1 VKAAFKKRTVREAVA
16 KLAEREPL
24 IEGVDAL
31 GENYPKYLPASAVL
45 AMVFFELR
53 VADASDLEALNPIRD
68 LELQRPFYGAMILRG
83 EGLHSDDTA
92 LIQRSHS
99 DQAFEGMLPARGLLS
114 GCALTATK
122 ESNGHHM
129 GAMSMWSAIKFSQFA
144 FDLLALLNGT
154 YRKGFV

>member
-1 VKAAFKKRTVREAVA
+1 
-16 KLAEREPL
+16 
-24 IEGVDAL
+24 
-31 GENYPKYLPASAVL
+31 
-45 AMVFFELR
+45 
-53 VADASDLEALNPIRD
+53 
-68 LELQRPFYGAMILRG
+68 MILRG

-122 ESNGHHM
+122 ESNGYHM
-129 GAMSMWSAIKFSQFA
+129 GAMSMWSDIKFSQFA

-154 YRKGFV
+154 YRQGFASSFHGLDMGGLPKMK